1 MNFFLI
7 FLVDQIERL
16 PTIGDMLR
24 LYGPTARSGKL
35 GLAARMGAKSYST
48 AAPEATVSQRELREK
63 AIAEALARDEEV
75 LAKTRLI
82 REFQNRSK
90 ESILL
95 LNKTPSTLVN
105 ARSQKLQQ
113 QLDQLPGD
121 KVKQLNEELEEF
133 LNQHMNLPVSE
144 VSTRPWFSPSLS
156 SGSLEKKS
164 DDGEFSKNIKSTIS
178 NSISGQYPNLKVSP
192 DYKPY
197 SEQELYLRQLNHLRQ
212 SGELGSD
219 LVNIYKPR
227 DNIRN
232 PKKINDVTISTLLAA
247 GCHLGHAKSSWRPTT
262 QAYIYG
268 EYEGIHLIDLNET
281 ITALKRAVKV
291 IRGIA
296 NKGGIILFVGT
307 SKNDELHM
315 ALQEAANRC
324 QGYYISK
331 RWIPGIV
338 TNFTEVTKQIG
349 GENKMEVDMANTR
362 TDRELNQDSSTLI
375 KPDLVVLLNPV
386 ENRNCIKECIKSRV
400 PTIGLCDTDMEP
412 SLLTYPIPCND
423 DSIRSL
429 SLMLGVLSRAG
440 EEGLGQR
447 LDLVKNYQ
455 ARRNKE

>member
-1 MNFFLI
+1 
-7 FLVDQIERL
+7 
-16 PTIGDMLR
+16 MLR
-24 LYGPTARSGKL
+24 FHGQKASRGRLVL
-35 GLAARMGAKSYST
+35 GAIKQYST
-48 AAPEATVSQRELREK
+48 ATPETTLSQRELREK
-63 AIAEALARDEEV
+63 AVAEALAREEEV
-75 LAKTRLI
+75 LAKARLL
-82 REFQNRSK
+82 REFQQKSK
-90 ESILL
+90 DSITL

-113 QLDQLPGD
+113 QLDRLPKD
-121 KVKQLNEELEEF
+121 KVQSLNDELEEF
-133 LNQHMNLPVSE
+133 LNHRMKLPVSE
-144 VSTRPWFSPSLS
+144 ISTRPWFDASKA
-156 SGSLEKKS
+156 GKTLESK
-164 DDGEFSKNIKSTIS
+164 GEEDVTKNIKSTIS
-178 NSISGQYPNLKVSP
+178 SSIGDEYPNLKVSP

-197 SEQELYLRQLNHLRQ
+197 SEQELYLRQLNHLRE

-232 PKKINDVTISTLLAA
+232 PKTIADVTISTLLAA

-268 EYEGIHLIDLNET
+268 EYKGIHLIDLNET
-281 ITALKRAVKV
+281 ISALKRAVKV
-291 IRGIA
+291 VRGVA

-307 SKNDELHM
+307 SKSEELHL
-315 ALQEAANRC
+315 ALQEASRRC

-331 RWIPGIV
+331 RWIPGAV

-349 GENKMEVDMANTR
+349 GENKIEVDMGNVR
-362 TDRELNQDSSTLI
+362 TDRSLNQDSSTLI

-386 ENRNCIKECIKSRV
+386 ENRNCINECIKSRV

-429 SLMLGVLSRAG
+429 SLMLGVLSKASEDG
-440 EEGLGQR
+440 VSQR
-447 LDLVKNYQ
+447 LEAVKAYK
-455 ARRNKE
+455 ARAARDTQQLN